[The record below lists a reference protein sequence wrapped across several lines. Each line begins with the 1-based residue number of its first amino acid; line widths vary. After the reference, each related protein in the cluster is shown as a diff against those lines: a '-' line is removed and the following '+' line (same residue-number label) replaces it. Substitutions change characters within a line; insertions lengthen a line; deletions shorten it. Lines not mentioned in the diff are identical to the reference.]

1 MYNQF
6 FIEAAKKHFAEVLK
20 VEVSKI
26 DELYHFV
33 NTHFYI
39 KVVQNKGVFPHKS
52 ETFSAKLHFIE
63 PDELGED
70 CTLMSF
76 GDQELEGRGI
86 YYDEFP
92 DEETAL
98 LAAYKHINSVEFT
111 PKNSPA
117 SGGELPCN
125 MLVLFD
131 AEYKK
136 KRAENNKN
144 PKSKPKVYTAEEM
157 EEMDL
162 HDPYC
167 KEDDFDD
174 DDNVMCR

>member
-1 MYNQF
+1 MYNKF
-6 FIEAAKKHFAEVLK
+6 FIEAAKRRFAELLK

-39 KVVQNKGVFPHKS
+39 KVNKNKGLFPHKA

-70 CTLMSF
+70 LTLMSF
-76 GDQELEGRGI
+76 SDQELGGQGI
-86 YYDEFP
+86 YYDEFS

-125 MLVLFD
+125 MLLLFD
-131 AEYKK
+131 TEYKK
-136 KRAENNKN
+136 SRKRN
-144 PKSKPKVYTAEEM
+144 
-157 EEMDL
+157 
-162 HDPYC
+162 
-167 KEDDFDD
+167 
-174 DDNVMCR
+174 

>member
-33 NTHFYI
+33 NTHFYV
-39 KVVQNKGVFPHKS
+39 KVTKSKGFIPHKA
-52 ETFSAKLHFIE
+52 ETFSAELHFIE

-70 CTLMSF
+70 RTLMSF
-76 GDQELEGRGI
+76 GDQELEGHGM
-86 YYDEFP
+86 YFDEFS

-125 MLVLFD
+125 MLLLFD
-131 AEYKK
+131 KDYKK
-136 KRAENNKN
+136 KTR
-144 PKSKPKVYTAEEM
+144 S
-157 EEMDL
+157 
-162 HDPYC
+162 
-167 KEDDFDD
+167 
-174 DDNVMCR
+174 